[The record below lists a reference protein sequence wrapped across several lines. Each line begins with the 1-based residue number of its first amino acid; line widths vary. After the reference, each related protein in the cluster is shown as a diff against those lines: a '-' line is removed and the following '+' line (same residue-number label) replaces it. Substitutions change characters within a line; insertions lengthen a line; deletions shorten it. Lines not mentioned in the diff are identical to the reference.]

1 MKRVTLLAILFIL
14 SCKNKESEVITE
26 QPSKIDS
33 IIEKS
38 KNNFE
43 AAALVSNKSDSATNK
58 TIYKII
64 KEIGY
69 LTTEVNNYKKINLM
83 SKEVVSTEKIIYKID
98 TVYIETKKNFWG
110 KEKTKTSVKS
120 DSSVDMSIDT
130 SVNESLKID
139 TLQIK

>member
-69 LTTEVNNYKKINLM
+69 LTNEVTNYKKINLM

-130 SVNESLKID
+130 SVNEALKID
-139 TLQIK
+139 TLQQN

>member
-64 KEIGY
+64 KEIDY
-69 LTTEVNNYKKINLM
+69 LTNEVTNYKKINLM

-130 SVNESLKID
+130 SVNEALKID
-139 TLQIK
+139 TLQQN

>member
-69 LTTEVNNYKKINLM
+69 LTNEVTNYKKINLM

-110 KEKTKTSVKS
+110 KEKVKTSVKS

-130 SVNESLKID
+130 SVNEALKID
-139 TLQIK
+139 TLQQN